1 GGALGILLTAVFVSS
16 GLGGLGLPEGVSMGQ
31 QLGVQLLGAVAT
43 IGWCGVV
50 TFVLLK
56 LINAVT
62 PLRVTSDQ
70 ENEGLDLVLHE
81 ERGYDL

>member
-1 GGALGILLTAVFVSS
+1 MKSPKPLAILA
-16 GLGGLGLPEGVSMGQ
+16 
-31 QLGVQLLGAVAT
+31 LGAVVT

-56 LINAVT
+56 LINLVM
-62 PLRVTSDQ
+62 PLRVTTDE
-70 ENEGLDLVLHE
+70 ENEDLDLVLHE